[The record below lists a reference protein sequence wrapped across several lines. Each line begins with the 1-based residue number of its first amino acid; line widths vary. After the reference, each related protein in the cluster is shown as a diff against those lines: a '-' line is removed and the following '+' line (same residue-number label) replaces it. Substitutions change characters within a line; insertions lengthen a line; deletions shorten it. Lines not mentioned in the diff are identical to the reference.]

1 MPPASSSGSGT
12 TTQQQTTPNTDT
24 NNDKNTAKTTGK
36 TGVGMV
42 ISMEGTRGAT
52 ESSPAVT
59 QSEITVCAA
68 SFDKDGKI
76 LDVVFD
82 VAEPGVEYDDT
93 GALTTDLSQPVMT
106 KRQLGDDYGMKGVS
120 GIGKEW
126 YQQVDA
132 LQEWMIGQQ
141 VEEVLGM
148 QTSIQNG
155 YEYADE
161 ADLTSSVTISVGQ
174 FLEALQAAYDNAEGV
189 KTSGQNNSSTE
200 QENSQQEEEPSSSQ
214 STQ

>member
-1 MPPASSSGSGT
+1 MPPDSTSGSGT
-12 TTQQQTTPNTDT
+12 TNQQQTTPNTDT
-24 NNDKNTAKTTGK
+24 NTETDKNTAKTAGK

-106 KRQLGDDYGMKGVS
+106 KRQLGGLSLDGRDDGRTGGERDQRTNEQLGLHRCLLGVLR
-120 GIGKEW
+120 I
-126 YQQVDA
+126 DR
-132 LQEWMIGQQ
+132 
-141 VEEVLGM
+141 
-148 QTSIQNG
+148 
-155 YEYADE
+155 
-161 ADLTSSVTISVGQ
+161 
-174 FLEALQAAYDNAEGV
+174 
-189 KTSGQNNSSTE
+189 
-200 QENSQQEEEPSSSQ
+200 SQ
-214 STQ
+214 